1 MQERLLC
8 KGYDVGGMGA
18 DAKYGKNT
26 AAAVKRLQEDC
37 GIQIDGIVGINT
49 VIALLDVNINKE
61 ETTNKAGN
69 KEDIRKLQNALN
81 ANYGEKLEEDGI
93 LGSKTKSAVQ
103 AHWLSYRQGE
113 EIEEGAYVL
122 WVQERLLCKGYD
134 VGGTGADAK
143 YGKNTAAAVKRLQ
156 EDCGIQIDGIVGI
169 NTVIALLDVNINKE
183 ETTNKAGNKEDI
195 RKLQNALNANY
206 GEKLEEDGILGSK
219 TKSAVQAHWLSYRQ
233 GEEIE
238 EGAYVLWVQERLL
251 CKGYD
256 VGGMGADAKYGK
268 NTAAA
273 VKRLQEDCGIQI
285 DGIVGINTVIALLSS
300 CHK

>member
-1 MQERLLC
+1 MFKKILNYTTQNDGYQKNGKLNVKGLMLHSTATPGIMAQEFRDRFNKPGLGKSVHGFLDDCYYVQCLPYDKKAGHCRYSGNDTHIGIELC
-8 KGYDVGGMGA
+8 EPEKWQTDQIYFDKVYENAVELFAELCLMFGLNSRNIIDHAEGYQQGIASNHSDIGHWFPLF
-18 DAKYGKNT
+18 GKNMDT
-26 AAAVKRLQEDC
+26 FRKDVEKRIMLN
-37 GIQIDGIVGINT
+37 DGR
-49 VIALLDVNINKE
+49 E
-61 ETTNKAGN
+61 EN
-69 KEDIRKLQNALN
+69 E
-81 ANYGEKLEEDGI
+81 
-93 LGSKTKSAVQ
+93 
-103 AHWLSYRQGE
+103 
-113 EIEEGAYVL
+113 
-122 WVQERLLCKGYD
+122 
-134 VGGTGADAK
+134 
-143 YGKNTAAAVKRLQ
+143 
-156 EDCGIQIDGIVGI
+156 
-169 NTVIALLDVNINKE
+169 
-183 ETTNKAGNKEDI
+183 AGNKEDI